1 MNRTSHVLI
10 ALLAL
15 FPLSCRSSGTPPYG
29 ESEERFRVEV
39 TVTSLDRVVLPP
51 FSTVRVALWD
61 LTHELEPAISSS
73 SLTTREDRSMPV
85 ELEISYPRDQFFDSH
100 EYVIRGEITD
110 SKGNLLFSSDKP
122 AKVIPN
128 QDDSRKLELVLVSA
142 G

>member
-39 TVTSLDRVVLPP
+39 TVTSLDRVVL
-51 FSTVRVALWD
+51 WD

-73 SLTTREDRSMPV
+73 SLTTRGDRSMPV